1 MKAYLVRA
9 GSVRH
14 LLCGDCVKQ
23 MVADILGELR
33 GFTVDE
39 VTPADLG
46 LLKFPWCDACDA
58 SFAGAVEKV
67 EVAQ

>member
-1 MKAYLVRA
+1 
-9 GSVRH
+9 
-14 LLCGDCVKQ
+14 

-39 VTPADLG
+39 VSAEDLA

-58 SFAGAVEKV
+58 SFAGVSEKM
-67 EVAQ
+67 EVPQ

>member
-14 LLCGDCVKQ
+14 LLCADCVKQ

-39 VTPADLG
+39 VSGADLA

-58 SFAGAVEKV
+58 SFAGVSEKM
-67 EVAQ
+67 EVPQ

>member
-14 LLCGDCVKQ
+14 LLCADCVKQ
-23 MVADILGELR
+23 MVADILGDLR
-33 GFTVDE
+33 AFTVEE
-39 VTPADLG
+39 VSSGDLA

-58 SFAGAVEKV
+58 SFAGVAEKM
-67 EVAQ
+67 EVPQ

>member
-9 GSVRH
+9 GKARH

-33 GFTVDE
+33 AFSVEE
-39 VTPADLG
+39 VISSDIA
-46 LLKFPWCDACDA
+46 LLKFPWCDACEL
-58 SFAGAVEKV
+58 SFAAAVKM
-67 EVAQ
+67 EVPQ

>member
-9 GSVRH
+9 GKVRH

-33 GFTVDE
+33 GFSVDE
-39 VTPADLG
+39 VGASDLA

-58 SFAGAVEKV
+58 SFAASVEKV
-67 EVAQ
+67 EVSQ

>member
-9 GSVRH
+9 GKARH

-33 GFTVDE
+33 GFSVDE
-39 VTPADLG
+39 VGASDLA
-46 LLKFPWCDACDA
+46 LLKFPSCDACEA
-58 SFAGAVEKV
+58 SFVGLIEKV
-67 EVAQ
+67 EASQ